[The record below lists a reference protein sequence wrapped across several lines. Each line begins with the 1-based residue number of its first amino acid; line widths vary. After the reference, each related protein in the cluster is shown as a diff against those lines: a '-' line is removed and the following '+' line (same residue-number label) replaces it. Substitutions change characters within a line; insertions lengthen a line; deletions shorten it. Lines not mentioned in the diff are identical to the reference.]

1 MMQPDLGLPL
11 ARLRPRDQLFYVS
24 RNRTVLA
31 TARDGFIHGQG
42 QEGLYVAQTRL
53 LSTYRYWINGATPQ
67 TVGVSNV
74 EEHSQIA
81 YYVVASPSADKSWS
95 FDVLG
100 PGGLAAAESIELRLA
115 RIVSDGFEETV
126 YLVNHT
132 LRTAHLTLELE
143 LDSDFADPMETHGD
157 RKQSGHLDWTWRHDG
172 DTSQLCWTYTAAH
185 DYSHQGNT
193 GRATL
198 RRQATL
204 TLVQPDTPATYDRDR
219 QRIRFEID
227 LPPRAEWQCS
237 AALSAD
243 IDGRSYQPARY
254 DGDFYKVSRYDELR
268 NQFLTEGT
276 RIDIEMPDLAFVV
289 RHAVEQARRDLV
301 GLRLFDLDRR
311 DGGWLVAAG
320 LPVYIAVFG
329 RDTLTTS
336 WQSALLDSAMMRGTL
351 AYLSETQGAAR
362 NDWRDEQ
369 PGRIVHQM
377 DTGPLATLMYN
388 PNSRYYGSI
397 TGPGFYPVV
406 VSNLWHWT
414 GDRDVVR
421 PFLEPALRGLAW
433 LDNEALLDHGF
444 YAYQT
449 RSEQGVKNQ
458 AWKDSCDAIIYP
470 DGSQVDD
477 PIAPTEFQAFV
488 FAAKVRM
495 SELLWW
501 FDRKDESRRFFDQAM
516 DFRERFNRTFYL
528 DEEGCFG
535 MGLDPRGQLIR
546 SVGSESAHAIAAGIV
561 ELGRVEATVNRL
573 FRDDLF
579 SGWGLRTLS
588 ALHAAF
594 NPFSYHR
601 GSVWPAEQAAFS
613 MGLMRYGLHDRLHQ
627 LTKAQF
633 EAASLFE
640 YCRLPELFS
649 GHQRDAQHP
658 MPALYPL
665 ADSPQAWSASAVPC
679 MIQAMLGLFPYAPLN
694 ALFLDPHLP
703 DWLPQLR
710 LTNVRVAE
718 AAVDLEFL
726 RAADGTTSYHVS
738 QLRGKLHVVR
748 QPSPWSMTTSLPER
762 LIDAMSGLL
771 PGH

>member
-1 MMQPDLGLPL
+1 MMQPALGLPL

-31 TARDGFIHGQG
+31 TARDGLIHGEG
-42 QEGLYVAQTRL
+42 QQGLYVFQTRL
-53 LSTYRYWINGATPQ
+53 LSKCRYWINGYAPEP
-67 TVGVSNV
+67 VGVSNI

-81 YYVVASPSADKSWS
+81 YYVVASPSADRSLS

-100 PGGLAAAESIELRLA
+100 PGGLAATESIELRLA
-115 RIVSDGFEETV
+115 RIVSDGLEETIH
-126 YLVNHT
+126 LVNHT
-132 LRTAHLTLELE
+132 LKSAHLTFELE
-143 LDSDFADPMETHGD
+143 VDADFADPMETHGD
-157 RKQSGHLDWTWRHDG
+157 RKQSGHLDWSWRHNAG
-172 DTSQLCWTYTAAH
+172 ISQLCWTYTAAH

-193 GRATL
+193 GRATM

-204 TLVQPDTPATYDRDR
+204 TLVQPDTPATYDHDR
-219 QRIRFEID
+219 HRIRFEFD
-227 LPPRAEWQCS
+227 LPARAEWRCS
-237 AALSAD
+237 AILSAE
-243 IDGRSYQPARY
+243 IDGRAYEPARY

-268 NQFLTEGT
+268 NEFLGEGAA
-276 RIDIEMPDLAFVV
+276 IDIEVPDLAFVV
-289 RHAVEQARRDLV
+289 RHAIEQGRRDLI
-301 GLRLFDLDRR
+301 GLRLFDLDRP
-311 DGGWLVAAG
+311 DGGWTVAAG

-329 RDTLTTS
+329 RDTLTAS
-336 WQSALLDSAMMRGTL
+336 WQSSLLGRAMMRGTL
-351 AYLSETQGAAR
+351 SYLAETQGVER

-369 PGRIVHQM
+369 PGKIVHQL

-388 PNSRYYGSI
+388 PNGRYYGSI

-414 GDRDVVR
+414 GDREAVR
-421 PFLEPALRGLAW
+421 PFLEPALKGLAW
-433 LDNEALLDHGF
+433 LDREALLGHGF

-458 AWKDSCDAIIYP
+458 AWKDSCDAIVYP

-488 FAAKVRM
+488 FASKVRM

-501 FDRKDESRRFFDQAM
+501 FDRKDESRKLFDEAM
-516 DFRERFNRTFYL
+516 DFRERFNRTFYME
-528 DEEGCFG
+528 DEGCFG
-535 MGLDPRGQLIR
+535 MGLDSRGMLIR

-561 ELGRVEATVNRL
+561 APDRVQATVERL

-588 ALHAAF
+588 AQHPAF

-601 GSVWPAEQAAFS
+601 GSVWPAEQAAFA
-613 MGLMRYGLHDRLHQ
+613 MGLMRYGMHDRLHQ

-649 GHQRDAQHP
+649 GHPRDRQHP
-658 MPALYPL
+658 MPAMYPMS
-665 ADSPQAWSASAVPC
+665 DSPQAWSASAVPC
-679 MIQAMLGLFPYAPLN
+679 MIQAMLGLFPYAALN

-703 DWLPQLR
+703 DWLPHLR
-710 LTNVRVAE
+710 LTNVRVGE
-718 AAVDLEFL
+718 AVVDLEFR
-726 RAADGTTSYHVS
+726 RAAGGTTNYRV
-738 QLRGKLHVVR
+738 LDARGKLHVVR
-748 QPSPWSMTTSLPER
+748 QPSPWSMTAGVPER
-762 LIDAMSGLL
+762 VVDALSSLL